1 MKNNTHLLKPDTVY
15 GISIRPKYINIDGKK
30 YNFELDY
37 IGMGIDTDGDCIKTL
52 NKDDNI
58 KKLLDNNKVY
68 VYKYGLTPPT
78 NVYRPIKILNQIFD
92 NYNHLLKDGKIYA
105 INSEYIT
112 INKSRYTYEISNKGS
127 LGLDTIHA
135 DIIKIHKMDDG
146 TIGLSNCNQNRLVC
160 EDREESNETRIT
172 ITGKYK
178 KMSALDQARLETING
193 KNKSSTVKDIININI
208 DRVIQKIL
216 NSSVYKNGKLAK
228 EFIDLNP
235 NMLDNRVIKIHVINT
250 FKPIN
255 VNDIESYI
263 KKQGMLEQPIGMYE
277 LYVYRY
283 INLFILSVYTNPIT
297 HHLLSSKHFIG
308 IPAVWEGDNI
318 INMLKDSENNYKKI
332 KRIYKLVGFLRDV
345 RNCKK

>member
-160 EDREESNETRIT
+160 GDQEETIDARII
-172 ITGKYK
+172 ITGIYK

-193 KNKSSTVKDIININI
+193 KNKS
-208 DRVIQKIL
+208 
-216 NSSVYKNGKLAK
+216 
-228 EFIDLNP
+228 
-235 NMLDNRVIKIHVINT
+235 
-250 FKPIN
+250 PIP
-255 VNDIESYI
+255 V
-263 KKQGMLEQPIGMYE
+263 
-277 LYVYRY
+277 
-283 INLFILSVYTNPIT
+283 F
-297 HHLLSSKHFIG
+297 H
-308 IPAVWEGDNI
+308 
-318 INMLKDSENNYKKI
+318 
-332 KRIYKLVGFLRDV
+332 
-345 RNCKK
+345 